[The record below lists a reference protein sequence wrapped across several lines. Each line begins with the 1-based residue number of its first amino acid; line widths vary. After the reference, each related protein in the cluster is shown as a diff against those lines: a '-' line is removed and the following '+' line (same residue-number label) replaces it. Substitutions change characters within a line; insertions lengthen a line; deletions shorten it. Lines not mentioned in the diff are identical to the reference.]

1 MRIFEWKAKRST
13 SPSRPTLPQNKK
25 TKKNTIPFTVFFFN
39 FGVRDL
45 FFTTIKETLDLL
57 FLCRKTLLVPP
68 PYFLTRVVNAWESNV
83 QLVYSSITSP
93 FLLSLFLPAR
103 WCPRTI
109 CTIYLK
115 KSWKAR
121 GKVGGRK
128 GEGACHLR
136 ATVYRQT
143 SRPKENQPKRLDHEH
158 QVSIVLTLFFFDDLS
173 QKHQMGTCWCRCSL
187 VSCTNNYLDGDLW
200 TSHSS
205 SLLESKTTRSSSL
218 KGKKRN
224 NENIQQ
230 KENERAEEEWFLN
243 VVSRHCHL

>member
-13 SPSRPTLPQNKK
+13 SPSRPTPPPQNKNK
-25 TKKNTIPFTVFFFN
+25 KKKNTIPFTVFFLN

-103 WCPRTI
+103 WCPLTI

-158 QVSIVLTLFFFDDLS
+158 QVSIVLTLFFR
-173 QKHQMGTCWCRCSL
+173 WL
-187 VSCTNNYLDGDLW
+187 VSKTSDGDMLM
-200 TSHSS
+200 
-205 SLLESKTTRSSSL
+205 SLFPCVLY
-218 KGKKRN
+218 
-224 NENIQQ
+224 
-230 KENERAEEEWFLN
+230 
-243 VVSRHCHL
+243 